1 MTGSMRDIEFIVG
14 IPSFREADGISF
26 VTTQVD
32 EGLSRYFGSMKTVIV
47 NVDNHSD
54 DGTREAFLSTGTR
67 NRKHYIST
75 RAGVRGKGNNLLNL
89 FRFGARF
96 PRSLRGV
103 VVVDADLK
111 SITPEWVRFLGEP
124 LLKGYD
130 YALPRYSRHQFDGS
144 ITNHICYPLLYG
156 LLGQDIRQPIGGEF
170 GFSPAL
176 MRYWLSREWTRT
188 TRQYGIDIFMTL
200 NAVLGGFRICEVGL
214 GAKVHKASAPKLG
227 PMFTQVVT
235 TLFDHLLSGERAWL
249 TQPVAHPD
257 ALDRFGLAKLEP
269 PQELKIDIRGLK
281 EQLRSEYGKGER
293 LLRTYLTDYAIMSLE
308 GMFEQDY
315 YSIDTLMWTQ
325 VVYQLL
331 FTYDRGDPR
340 VRADIVEALKPLYFA
355 RSVTFDYQT
364 WRYDV
369 RYAEEAILKQAKAFA
384 SQKPY
389 LLGLYLREESGL
401 LGRRPGGAPR
411 RTRGDA
417 AGGVTRTRTGD

>member
-1 MTGSMRDIEFIVG
+1 MKGSLRDIEFIVG
-14 IPSFREADGISF
+14 IPSFRESDGISF
-26 VTTQVD
+26 FTRQVD
-32 EGLSRYFGSMKTVIV
+32 EGLRRYFGSMKTVIV
-47 NVDNHSD
+47 NVDNCSD
-54 DGTREAFLSTGTR
+54 DDTRGVFLGTETR
-67 NRKHYIST
+67 ARKHYLST

-89 FRFGARF
+89 FRFGARH
-96 PRSLRGV
+96 RHSLKGV

-111 SITPEWVRFLGEP
+111 SITPEWVKFLGEP
-124 LLKGYD
+124 LLRGYD

-156 LLGQDIRQPIGGEF
+156 LLGKEIRQPIGGEF

-176 MRYWLSREWTRT
+176 MDHWLTRTWTRT

-214 GAKVHKASAPKLG
+214 GAKIHKASAPKLG

-235 TLFDHLLSGERAWL
+235 TLFDLLLSTRDGWL
-249 TQPVAHPD
+249 TEPVAEAETMP
-257 ALDRFGLAKLEP
+257 RFGLTKLEP
-269 PQELKIDIRGLK
+269 PQELKIDIRSLK
-281 EQLRSEYGKGER
+281 EQLRSEYQGGED
-293 LLRTYLTDYAIMSLE
+293 LLRKYLTDYAIMSLE
-308 GMFEQDY
+308 NMFEQDY

-331 FTYDRGDPR
+331 FAYDRGDAK

-355 RSVTFDYQT
+355 RSVTFDYLT

-369 RYAEEAILKQAKAFA
+369 RYAEEAILSQAKAFA

-389 LLGLYLREESGL
+389 LQGLYLREERK
-401 LGRRPGGAPR
+401 RRR
-411 RTRGDA
+411 RR
-417 AGGVTRTRTGD
+417 R